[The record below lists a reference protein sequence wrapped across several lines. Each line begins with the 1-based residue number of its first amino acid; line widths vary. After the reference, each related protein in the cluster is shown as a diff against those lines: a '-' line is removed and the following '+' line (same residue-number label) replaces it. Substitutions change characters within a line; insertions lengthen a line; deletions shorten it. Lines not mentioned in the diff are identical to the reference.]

1 MTATLDPAFAG
12 EVYVHTL
19 EPRPRRRGGR
29 LVAGVLDL
37 WCATAGGQFELS
49 SVGQVVVRRRSDGVA
64 ELRIPVGGGEAAAT
78 LLGLVGEQLQHLSPE
93 EFREAWGVA

>member
-1 MTATLDPAFAG
+1 MTATLDPGCAG
-12 EVYVHTL
+12 EVYTYGL
-19 EPRPRRRGGR
+19 EPKPRRRGGR
-29 LVAGVLDL
+29 LVAGILDL

-49 SVGQVVVRRRSDGVA
+49 SVGQVVLRRRHDGVA

-78 LLGLVGEQLQHLSPE
+78 LLGLVSEQLEHLSPE

>member
-1 MTATLDPAFAG
+1 MTATLDPACAG
-12 EVYVHTL
+12 EVYVHAL
-19 EPRPRRRGGR
+19 EPKPRRRGGR
-29 LVAGVLDL
+29 FVAGALDL

-49 SVGQVVVRRRSDGVA
+49 SVGQVVIRRRSDAVV

-78 LLGLVGEQLQHLSPE
+78 LLGLVSEQLTYLSPE

>member
-1 MTATLDPAFAG
+1 MTSTLEPAHAG
-12 EVYVHTL
+12 EVYAHAL
-19 EPRPRRRGGR
+19 EPKPRRRGGR
-29 LVAGVLDL
+29 LVAGALDL

-49 SVGQVVVRRRSDGVA
+49 SIGQVVVRRRSDGVV

-78 LLGLVGEQLQHLSPE
+78 LLGLVSEQLTYLSPE